1 MFSRGQPPIFYDMCA
16 AFPPDSPEF
25 ASWALRLAPPPAVGG
40 TTLTFLGWPYLHAV
54 HVQRTRLAE
63 LGPAHHA
70 HPPYGTRDLRLAELS
85 PLERRREVGG
95 VLRSHVAH
103 AAACTAKGTA

>member
-1 MFSRGQPPIFYDMCA
+1 MFFRGQPHILRYVPC
-16 AFPPDSPEF
+16 SPEF

-40 TTLTFLGWPYLHAV
+40 TTLTYLVALLKVHAV

-63 LGPAHHA
+63 LGPAHYA

>member
-1 MFSRGQPPIFYDMCA
+1 MRVFSGTWDSPIFYGMCA
-16 AFPPDSPEF
+16 VFWALRL
-25 ASWALRLAPPPAVGG
+25 ALRLAPPPAVGG